1 MENAGVSLMDHLLEI
16 DILDKGRH
24 SENVWEHEV
33 SGERESAL
41 KILSFHGLLFQEI
54 TFESS
59 S

>member
-1 MENAGVSLMDHLLEI
+1 MDHLLEI

-41 KILSFHGLLFQEI
+41 KILSFHGLLFQGI